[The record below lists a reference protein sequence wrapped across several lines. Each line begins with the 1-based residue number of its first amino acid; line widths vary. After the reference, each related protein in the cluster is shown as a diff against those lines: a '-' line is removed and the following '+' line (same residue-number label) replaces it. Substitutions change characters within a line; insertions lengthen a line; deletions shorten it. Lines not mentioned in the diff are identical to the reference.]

1 MKHLLYKKINFAIL
15 IFFLFAASCKTD
27 APKPIS
33 TDTGEAE
40 DKVSYLALGDS
51 YTIGES
57 VAIADRFPVQLASAL
72 EEKGVK
78 IADPVIIAKTGWTTA
93 NLKKGITDA
102 NLAGKTFDLVS
113 LLIGVN
119 NQYQGRNLDEYK
131 SEFKELLEQAIKL
144 AKGKKE
150 NVIVLS
156 IPDYGYTP
164 FGRSRQSAIS
174 AEIDQFNAI
183 NKQITESMAVNYYDI
198 TAISRNGLSDP
209 SLVAPDGL
217 HPSGK
222 MYKQWVDL
230 VLADVLQKVNKP

>member
-1 MKHLLYKKINFAIL
+1 MKKLTPLFL
-15 IFFLFAASCKTD
+15 FLFFLTLVGCKTD
-27 APKPIS
+27 NTPRPTNS
-33 TDTGEAE
+33 VNGEAE

-78 IADPVIIAKTGWTTA
+78 VADPVIIAKTGWTTA
-93 NLKKGITDA
+93 NLKKGIADA
-102 NLAGKTFDLVS
+102 NFAGKTFDLVS

-119 NQYQGRNLDEYK
+119 NQYQGRNLEEYR

-144 AKGKKE
+144 ANGKKE
-150 NVIVLS
+150 NVFVLS

-164 FGRSRQSAIS
+164 FGRSRQPSIS
-174 AEIDQFNAI
+174 AEIDQFNAV
-183 NKQITESMAVNYYDI
+183 NKQITESFGVSYFDI
-198 TAISRNGLSDP
+198 TAISRDGFSDP
-209 SLVAPDGL
+209 SLVATDGL

-230 VLADVLQKVNKP
+230 VLADVLQKIN